1 MKKKIKA
8 INDRMDRHRDL
19 MTSFNSKLY
28 QIELQL
34 EKIKKDSCAPIVVGM
49 DYVTKEPVN
58 TKPKRQQY
66 DTGTNAELRN
76 IIARLRKE
84 LSLYRAREF
93 ESQMGFMQF
102 VNKGGIK
109 PESNSRSK
117 DDVIVK
123 LNSELIDAQIELVRL
138 RDYAAGL
145 EQQLAAP
152 AVDTKGY
159 EDAFID
165 GIWYSK
171 RYPSQVSQLS
181 DDELRAEY
189 HHDAVQ
195 KAVFPDTI
203 NV

>member
-8 INDRMDRHRDL
+8 INDRLDIQTDTISTIIGKFRG
-19 MTSFNSKLY
+19 F
-28 QIELQL
+28 ELEL
-34 EKIKKDSCAPIVVGM
+34 RELRTKMCHPVVDTIDICAN
-49 DYVTKEPVN
+49 KPVN
-58 TKPKRQQY
+58 AKPKRQQY